1 MEHLNINQ
9 INEMINFWTEQEW
22 EAQRLLDRCHANVE
36 KYLGMKTL
44 KLIAM
49 DGHIVRGEE

>member
-1 MEHLNINQ
+1 
-9 INEMINFWTEQEW
+9 MINFWTEQEW